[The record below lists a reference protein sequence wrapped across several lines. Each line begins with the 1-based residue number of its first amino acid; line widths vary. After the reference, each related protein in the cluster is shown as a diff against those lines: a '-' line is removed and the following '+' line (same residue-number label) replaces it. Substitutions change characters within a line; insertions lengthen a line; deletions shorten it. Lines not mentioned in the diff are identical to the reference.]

1 MIGYLA
7 DEQNPL
13 RGLLPPQAVPLPLR
27 GRPYVH
33 STRCGRTQSL
43 LLYAG
48 GGYPPLQSRHIVDL
62 TYRVLCPLSHYR
74 DSSPKV
80 RAICKL
86 RTSKMREIVWVF
98 CHQKTTRCCVIKSR
112 VSNRLLFCASGL
124 VDKIQA
130 RIALLQGSIHVLS
143 VTEQNARDC
152 VSFLPPKDNKML
164 RTRLNYLHSDS
175 NSAKVSAKDFATIWN
190 GSSLVRSTPA
200 TLSSDTGSILPP
212 SPRNF
217 L

>member
-1 MIGYLA
+1 MLFSIQKGQIVQT
-7 DEQNPL
+7 EQIT
-13 RGLLPPQAVPLPLR
+13 LLVVKYYFVVVVWRTSKML
-27 GRPYVH
+27 YVGSFH
-33 STRCGRTQSL
+33 RKRSPFLSEEGSMYSYTGCGRAQSL

-48 GGYPPLQSRHIVDL
+48 GWYPPLQSRHIVDL
-62 TYRVLCPLSHYR
+62 TYRALCPLSHYR

-80 RAICKL
+80 RAIYKL

-98 CHQKTTRCCVIKSR
+98 YHQKTTRCC
-112 VSNRLLFCASGL
+112 
-124 VDKIQA
+124 
-130 RIALLQGSIHVLS
+130 
-143 VTEQNARDC
+143 ERD
-152 VSFLPPKDNKML
+152 LA
-164 RTRLNYLHSDS
+164 YLHNSS